1 MKNRSEE
8 LQSLSKN
15 EVEDEKL
22 ALQKALL
29 YFENIHGRPV
39 TKDEKGMIHY
49 LGVQVVKPRV
59 YQIAS
64 KAYLVTFTALLYQM
78 MIVVPSFAVVRF
90 DGLNTEV
97 KGQKNFR
104 YNPPVDKLFLK
115 KGKIFI

>member
-39 TKDEKGMIHY
+39 TKDEKGTIHY
-49 LGVQVVKPRV
+49 LGV
-59 YQIAS
+59 
-64 KAYLVTFTALLYQM
+64 
-78 MIVVPSFAVVRF
+78 
-90 DGLNTEV
+90 
-97 KGQKNFR
+97 
-104 YNPPVDKLFLK
+104 
-115 KGKIFI
+115 